1 MAVPARPRVSA
12 AHHYIFT
19 LHALGVPKLE
29 LPANAT
35 NAVVRFMIYQN
46 TLATAT
52 LTGLY
57 KR

>member
-1 MAVPARPRVSA
+1 MPAHRYV
-12 AHHYIFT
+12 FT
-19 LHALGVPKLE
+19 VHALGVPKLG
-29 LPANAT
+29 LPANPT
-35 NAVVRFMIYQN
+35 NAVVRFFIHQN